1 MKTKGF
7 HFILL
12 SALLFAG
19 ACAGVTSTRE
29 TPVVHVIKQNA
40 AVVVNLRTESI
51 VDLKEHPQWGRY
63 GEQLDRYFKQYF
75 GENYSK
81 GTLKLKSLGSGVII
95 SDKGLIV
102 TNAHVVQRASSIYVV
117 FRDGTVSEGR
127 IARVSTVDDL
137 AVIRADIRQPV
148 RQVKIAD
155 MKDLMIGETV
165 IAIGNP
171 LGLENSVTVGVLSGV
186 NRVFKNLECEYECQ
200 GLLQIDA
207 PINPGNSGGAL
218 FNADG
223 ELVGINLA
231 VVAGAQ
237 NIGFA
242 VPAGRVM
249 RLLEEIEKEK

>member
-137 AVIRADIRQPV
+137 AVIRGDERVEGLAVAVEDVQRHRLLHRPARQLIPARGPWPILDLAQDSERRGRVREPV
-148 RQVKIAD
+148 PGRGDARRV
-155 MKDLMIGETV
+155 
-165 IAIGNP
+165 P
-171 LGLENSVTVGVLSGV
+171 GV
-186 NRVFKNLECEYECQ
+186 R
-200 GLLQIDA
+200 
-207 PINPGNSGGAL
+207 GGAL
-218 FNADG
+218 G
-223 ELVGINLA
+223 GLA
-231 VVAGAQ
+231 GD
-237 NIGFA
+237 
-242 VPAGRVM
+242 
-249 RLLEEIEKEK
+249 